1 MDRLNSMRVFT
12 LAAQAG
18 TLSGAAR
25 ILDMSP
31 SMATKHVDALE
42 ERLGVKLLH
51 RTTRKLVLTEAGEAY
66 LDAAQRI
73 LADVDEADAAAAAQR
88 TRATGLLRLN
98 MPFSFGMRH
107 IAPLL
112 PAFCE
117 AHPAVS
123 LEVGMTDAAVNLV
136 DERWDM
142 AVRIGHLHD
151 ETLQARRL
159 GSCRMILCAAPSY
172 LDRHGVP
179 RTIADLAQHNCLCYT
194 LSSSSTP
201 GEWRFG
207 QDGSITQAVQGNLRA
222 NSGEALLAAA
232 LGGQGLIYH
241 PSFILDESV
250 ASGALLA
257 LTLDHP
263 SHELGGIYAVWP
275 SNRQPPAKVRVMVD
289 FLVEHLGAATAQ
301 RARAS

>member
-1 MDRLNSMRVFT
+1 MDRLNSMRVFC

-66 LDAAQRI
+66 LESAQRI
-73 LADVDEADAAAAAQR
+73 LADVDEADAAATAQR
-88 TRATGLLRLN
+88 TRVTGMLRLN
-98 MPFSFGMRH
+98 MPLSFGMRH

-117 AHPAVS
+117 AHPAVT
-123 LEVGMTDAAVNLV
+123 LDVGMTDAAVNLV

-151 ETLQARRL
+151 DTLQARRM
-159 GSCRMILCAAPSY
+159 GSCRMILCAAPAY

-179 RTIADLAQHNCLCYT
+179 RTVADLANHNCLAYT
-194 LSSSSTP
+194 LSSSAAP
-201 GEWRFG
+201 MQWRFG
-207 QDGSITQAVQGNLRA
+207 QDGSVTQPIQSNLRA

-232 LGGQGLIYH
+232 LGGLGLIYH
-241 PSFILDESV
+241 PSFILGESV
-250 ASGALLA
+250 ASGALTP

-263 SHELGGIYAVWP
+263 CHELGGIYAVWP
-275 SNRQPPAKVRVMVD
+275 SNRHPPAKVRAMVD
-289 FLVEHLGAATAQ
+289 FLVQRIGAAFP
-301 RARAS
+301 

>member
-1 MDRLNSMRVFT
+1 MDKLSSMRVFT

-25 ILDMSP
+25 ALDMSP

-66 LDAAQRI
+66 LEAALRI
-73 LADVDEADAAAAAQR
+73 LDDVDDADAAATAQR
-88 TRATGLLRLN
+88 TRATGVLRLN
-98 MPFSFGMRH
+98 MPLSYGMRH
-107 IAPLL
+107 IAPLI
-112 PAFCE
+112 PVFSE

-123 LEVGMTDAAVNLV
+123 LELGMTDAPVDLV
-136 DERWDM
+136 GERWDM

-151 ETLQARRL
+151 DTLQARRL
-159 GSCRMILCAAPSY
+159 GDCGMILCAAPSY
-172 LDRHGVP
+172 LKRHGAPSTV
-179 RTIADLAQHNCLCYT
+179 ADLAKHNCLGYT
-194 LSSSSTP
+194 LSITNSPTL
-201 GEWRFG
+201 WRFG
-207 QDGSITQAVQGNLRA
+207 REGNITQTVQGNLRA

-241 PSFILDESV
+241 PTFILNE
-250 ASGALLA
+250 AIANGGLTA

-263 SHELGGIYAVWP
+263 PHELGGIYAVWP
-275 SNRQPPAKVRVMVD
+275 ANRHPPAKVRVMVD
-289 FLVEHLGAATAQ
+289 FLVAKLGT
-301 RARAS
+301 SGG

>member
-1 MDRLNSMRVFT
+1 MDRLNSMRVFA

-42 ERLGVKLLH
+42 ARLGVKLLH

-66 LDAAQRI
+66 LEAAQRI
-73 LADVDEADAAAAAQR
+73 LADVDEADAAATAQR

-98 MPFSFGMRH
+98 TPLSYGMRH

-117 AHPAVS
+117 AHPAVT
-123 LEVGMTDAAVNLV
+123 LEVGMTDAAVDLV

-151 ETLQARRL
+151 DSLQARRL
-159 GSCRMILCAAPSY
+159 GSCRMILCAAPTY
-172 LDRHGVP
+172 LNRHGEP
-179 RTIADLAQHNCLCYT
+179 RTVADLAQHNCLGYT
-194 LSSSSTP
+194 LSHTNSP
-201 GEWRFG
+201 NQWRFG
-207 QDGSITQAVQGNLRA
+207 QDGSVLQAVQGNLRA

-232 LGGQGLIYH
+232 IGGQGLIYH
-241 PSFILDESV
+241 PSFILNDAV
-250 ASGALLA
+250 ASGALTALA
-257 LTLDHP
+257 LDHP
-263 SHELGGIYAVWP
+263 THELGGIYAVWP
-275 SNRQPPAKVRVMVD
+275 SNRHPPAKVRAMVD
-289 FLVEHLGAATAQ
+289 FLVHRLANL
-301 RARAS
+301 S